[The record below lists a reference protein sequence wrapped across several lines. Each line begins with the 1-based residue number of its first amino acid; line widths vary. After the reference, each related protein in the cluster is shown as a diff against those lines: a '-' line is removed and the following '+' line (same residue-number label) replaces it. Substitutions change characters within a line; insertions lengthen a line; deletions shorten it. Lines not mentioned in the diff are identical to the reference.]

1 VAEHRTVAMRA
12 DALLNRERILAVAY
26 PAFADDPLVSLNS
39 IAKLAGVGAGTLYRH
54 FPTREDLL
62 LAVYRQEVQSLV
74 EAVPGILAEY
84 PPLEALRVWFLRLA
98 DLVRV
103 KHGLGE
109 ALQTAA
115 AQDVVNETYA
125 PVTAA
130 IGVLLAACEAA
141 GDVRPGLEPA
151 DVLLLMGFLWR
162 VGPGDGGEDQA
173 RRVLDLAIGGLQ
185 QRVAPSP
192 RGSGRRP
199 AAGC

>member
-1 VAEHRTVAMRA
+1 VAEHRTVARRA
-12 DALLNRERILAVAY
+12 DALLNRERILAVAD
-26 PAFADDPLVSLNS
+26 PAFADDPMVSLNS

-54 FPTREDLL
+54 FPTREDLI
-62 LAVYRQEVQSLV
+62 LAVSRQEVQSLV
-74 EAVPGILAEY
+74 EAVPDILAEY

-130 IGVLLAACEAA
+130 IGVLLQACEAA
-141 GDVRPGLEPA
+141 GDVRPGPEPA

-162 VGPGDGGEDQA
+162 VGPGDDGEDQA
-173 RRVLDLAIGGLQ
+173 RRVLDLAIGGL
-185 QRVAPSP
+185 R
-192 RGSGRRP
+192 
-199 AAGC
+199 

>member
-1 VAEHRTVAMRA
+1 VAERQTVAMRA

-39 IAKLAGVGAGTLYRH
+39 IAKLAGVGPGTLYRH

-74 EAVPGILAEY
+74 EAVRDVLGEH

-109 ALQTAA
+109 ALATAA
-115 AQDVVNETYA
+115 AQDVVDETYA

-130 IGVLLAACEAA
+130 IGVLLRACEAA

-162 VGPGDGGEDQA
+162 VGPGASGDEQA
-173 RRVLDLAIGGLQ
+173 RRILDLAIGGLQ
-185 QRVAPSP
+185 
-192 RGSGRRP
+192 
-199 AAGC
+199 